1 MSILNKAC
9 NIGLRQTLKIF
20 TTSYRVEDL
29 TNVPKNNP
37 LIIVSNHLANIDPGI
52 LSASINRRLYF
63 AAKSELFKNPII
75 RILLNSYGAIP
86 LKRGKAD
93 LIAFKSILN
102 ILSKPNGTMV
112 IFPEGHRSKGNL
124 LKAKTGIAKI
134 ALHSQA
140 TLMPVSITGTNH
152 LTSVFRVLKPTGSI
166 KIKCGKPFILREG
179 LSYNNK
185 SELEGITSE
194 IMFRIAD
201 LLPQDYRGFYNKE
214 NKFEFTKNLYNSN
227 KEN

>member
-52 LSASINRRLYF
+52 LSASINRRRYF

-93 LIAFKSILN
+93 LNAFKSILN

-185 SELEGITSE
+185 
-194 IMFRIAD
+194 
-201 LLPQDYRGFYNKE
+201 
-214 NKFEFTKNLYNSN
+214 
-227 KEN
+227 